1 MSLLLKIHQI
11 HDCLKIICDVESDIF
26 DSSLK
31 GLFRKKDY
39 VGNEGMLQVAAN
51 KLVDIN
57 ESLKNF
63 SSGKS
68 GIDMVANDAR
78 NYAYALVVSTLQLIL
93 INKNLSE
100 KASGKIYSMSTY
112 NKDVNLFR
120 ELQQNYLSLGA
131 RLNADYKLYAYDI
144 SQIESDS

>member
-39 VGNEGMLQVAAN
+39 AGNEGMLQVAAN
-51 KLVDIN
+51 KLVDIH
-57 ESLKNF
+57 ESLENF

-78 NYAYALVVSTLQLIL
+78 DYAYALAASTVQLII
-93 INKNLSE
+93 INKCLGE
-100 KASGKIYSMSTY
+100 KALGKSYSMPTY
-112 NKDVNLFR
+112 NSDVNLFR
-120 ELQQNYLSLGA
+120 ELQQNYMSLGA
-131 RLNADYKLYAYDI
+131 RLNADYKLYAYEI
-144 SQIESDS
+144 ATLKE